1 MATVTKEQI
10 STRLGLAQAIV
21 AILDEK
27 QARRIKLL
35 EVENQTSLTNYFVIC
50 EGRSS
55 THINALGDELTD
67 RLEKLGVP
75 PLHTEGYN
83 TGNWLALD
91 YASVIVHIFDRTT
104 REFYNLEH
112 LWRDGTEIDIAEIL
126 TPGGLGDEQ

>member
-1 MATVTKEQI
+1 MEPITKEQI
-10 STRLGLAQAIV
+10 STRLGLAKAIV
-21 AILDEK
+21 GILDEK

-35 EVENQTSLTNYFVIC
+35 EVEKQTSLTNYFVIC

-55 THINALGDELTD
+55 THINSLGDEITE
-67 RLEKLGVP
+67 RLSQVGCA
-75 PLHTEGYN
+75 PLHTEGYD

-112 LWRDGTEIDIAEIL
+112 LWRDGTEINIDELL
-126 TPGGLGDEQ
+126 TPGGIGDEQ

>member
-1 MATVTKEQI
+1 MEPITKEQI
-10 STRLGLAQAIV
+10 STRLGLAKAIV
-21 AILDEK
+21 GILDEK

-35 EVENQTSLTNYFVIC
+35 EVEKQTSLTNYFVIC

-55 THINALGDELTD
+55 THINSLGDEISE
-67 RLEKLGVP
+67 RLSQVGCA
-75 PLHTEGYN
+75 PLHTEGYD

-112 LWRDGTEIDIAEIL
+112 LWRDGTEINIDELL
-126 TPGGLGDEQ
+126 TPGGIGDDQ

>member
-1 MATVTKEQI
+1 MEAITKEMI
-10 STRLGLAQAIV
+10 SSRLGLAKAIV
-21 AILDEK
+21 GILDEK

-35 EVENQTSLTNYFVIC
+35 EVEKQTSLTNYFIIC

-55 THINALGDELTD
+55 THINALADEITE
-67 RLEKLGVP
+67 RLSNIGCP
-75 PLHTEGYN
+75 PLHTEGYD

-112 LWRDGTEIDIAEIL
+112 LWRDGTEINIEDLL
-126 TPGGLGDEQ
+126 TPDGIGGDQ

>member
-1 MATVTKEQI
+1 MATITKEQI

-75 PLHTEGYN
+75 PLHSEGYD

-112 LWRDGTEIDIAEIL
+112 LWRDGTEINIDEIL
-126 TPGGLGDEQ
+126 TPGGIGDEQ

>member
-1 MATVTKEQI
+1 MATITKEQI

-67 RLEKLGVP
+67 RLEKVGVP
-75 PLHTEGYN
+75 PLHAEGYD

-91 YASVIVHIFDRTT
+91 YASVIVHIFDRST

-112 LWRDGTEIDIAEIL
+112 LWRDGTEIKIDDIL
-126 TPGGLGDEQ
+126 TPGGIGDEQ

>member
-1 MATVTKEQI
+1 MEPITKEQI
-10 STRLGLAQAIV
+10 STRLGLAKAIV
-21 AILDEK
+21 GILDEK

-35 EVENQTSLTNYFVIC
+35 EVEKQTSLTNYFVIC

-55 THINALGDELTD
+55 THINSLGDEITD
-67 RLEKLGVP
+67 RLSKVSCD
-75 PLHTEGYN
+75 PLHTEGYD

-112 LWRDGTEIDIAEIL
+112 LWRDGTEINIDELL
-126 TPGGLGDEQ
+126 TPGGIGDEQ

>member
-1 MATVTKEQI
+1 MATITKEQI

-67 RLEKLGVP
+67 RLEKVGVP
-75 PLHTEGYN
+75 PLHAEGYD
-83 TGNWLALD
+83 TGNWVALD
-91 YASVIVHIFDRTT
+91 YASVIVHIFDRST

-112 LWRDGTEIDIAEIL
+112 LWRDGTEINIDEIL
-126 TPGGLGDEQ
+126 TPGGIGDEQ

>member
-1 MATVTKEQI
+1 MEPITKEQI
-10 STRLGLAQAIV
+10 STRLGLAKAIV
-21 AILDEK
+21 GILDEK

-35 EVENQTSLTNYFVIC
+35 EVEKQTSLTNYFVIC

-55 THINALGDELTD
+55 THINALGDEISD
-67 RLEKLGVP
+67 RLSKLGCD
-75 PLHTEGYN
+75 PLHTEGYD

-112 LWRDGTEIDIAEIL
+112 LWRDGTEINIDELL
-126 TPGGLGDEQ
+126 TPGGIGDDQ

>member
-1 MATVTKEQI
+1 MANITKEQI
-10 STRLGLAQAIV
+10 STRLGLAEAIV

-75 PLHTEGYN
+75 PLHTEGYD
-83 TGNWLALD
+83 TGNWVALD
-91 YASVIVHIFDRTT
+91 YASVIVHVFTPNE
-104 REFYNLEH
+104 REFYNLDSM
-112 LWRDGTEIDIAEIL
+112 WSDATEVDLTTILDEAE
-126 TPGGLGDEQ
+126 GD